1 MHQVPVIGFFGNFRQ
16 SGQGPLLAEFSI
28 HQSTEIGQL
37 WTYPYPRCYG
47 KRIYVNGFFYCFIA
61 SKVKPQTV
69 SHLPLLAQMIAD
81 GKLDSEIRVQAGL
94 DHLLQNHSG
103 ASADS
108 VDTKSL
114 EEACGVG
121 IVVTPEMIE
130 QEVLRNTKYP

>member
-1 MHQVPVIGFFGNFRQ
+1 
-16 SGQGPLLAEFSI
+16 
-28 HQSTEIGQL
+28 
-37 WTYPYPRCYG
+37 
-47 KRIYVNGFFYCFIA
+47 
-61 SKVKPQTV
+61 
-69 SHLPLLAQMIAD
+69 MIAD

-103 ASADS
+103 ASAGS

-130 QEVLRNTKYP
+130 QEELRNTKYPCRLVILILS

>member
-1 MHQVPVIGFFGNFRQ
+1 
-16 SGQGPLLAEFSI
+16 
-28 HQSTEIGQL
+28 
-37 WTYPYPRCYG
+37 
-47 KRIYVNGFFYCFIA
+47 
-61 SKVKPQTV
+61 
-69 SHLPLLAQMIAD
+69 MITD

-103 ASADS
+103 ASTGS

-130 QEVLRNTKYP
+130 QEVCPFVGLSFGYFGKTKT

>member
-1 MHQVPVIGFFGNFRQ
+1 
-16 SGQGPLLAEFSI
+16 
-28 HQSTEIGQL
+28 
-37 WTYPYPRCYG
+37 
-47 KRIYVNGFFYCFIA
+47 
-61 SKVKPQTV
+61 
-69 SHLPLLAQMIAD
+69 MIAD

-103 ASADS
+103 ASAGS

-130 QEVLRNTKYP
+130 QEVLRNTKYPFRLVTEEFEKLKIPEIFFQI

>member
-1 MHQVPVIGFFGNFRQ
+1 
-16 SGQGPLLAEFSI
+16 
-28 HQSTEIGQL
+28 
-37 WTYPYPRCYG
+37 
-47 KRIYVNGFFYCFIA
+47 
-61 SKVKPQTV
+61 
-69 SHLPLLAQMIAD
+69 MIAD

-103 ASADS
+103 ASAGS

-130 QEVLRNTKYP
+130 QEVLKISKISLQACHFDTFVKTQGEKKPAKLKNLKNSKFQEFFFKFE